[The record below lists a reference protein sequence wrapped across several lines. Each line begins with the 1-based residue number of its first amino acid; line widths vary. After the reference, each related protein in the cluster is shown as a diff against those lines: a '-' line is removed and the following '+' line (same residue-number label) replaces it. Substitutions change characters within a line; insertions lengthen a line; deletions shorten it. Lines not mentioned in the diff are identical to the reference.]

1 MSHDERLTGPASRA
15 EDQEVQLAVMVP
27 GHVKRAVRRRAEADG
42 LTLRG
47 LLLRLLKQAGI
58 ADIKEDDV
66 LDRRATAAQLRT
78 RTHRDA
84 GES

>member
-1 MSHDERLTGPASRA
+1 MSHDNRIGGPASRA
-15 EDQEVQLAVMVP
+15 GDQEVQLAVMVP
-27 GHVKRAVRRRAEADG
+27 RHVKRAVRRKAEADG

-66 LDRRATAAQLRT
+66 LDRRVAAAQLRT